1 MKEFL
6 NIGQQTKIVTI
17 IYIIVLICILFYCF
31 KNFKT
36 IDYQL
41 KILLVFL
48 FFGFSFAIYY
58 SLKEDEKVKLL
69 KDNFSLTSGNVVEYF
84 IPRLTG
90 RGAHKKIKY
99 IYNVN
104 DKFIENYYQENYYV
118 DIPDNKPD
126 LSVLYLVIYEKEN
139 PKNSFILLNYPINSS
154 KDLERYKEIFKDKIP
169 EDAIKQD

>member
-1 MKEFL
+1 MKDFF

-17 IYIIVLICILFYCF
+17 IYIIVLIIILFYF
-31 KNFKT
+31 VKNFKT

-41 KILLVFL
+41 KIILFFL
-48 FFGFSFAIYY
+48 FFGFSFAIHYG
-58 SLKEDEKVKLL
+58 LKEDEKVKLL
-69 KDNFSLTSGNVVEYF
+69 KDNFSLTSGNIEEYF
-84 IPRLTG
+84 IPKLTG

-104 DKFIENYYQENYYV
+104 GKFIENYYQENYYV

-126 LSVLYLVIYEKEN
+126 LGLLYLVIYEKKN

-154 KDLERYKEIFKDKIP
+154 EDFERYKEIFKDNIP
-169 EDAIKQD
+169 ADAIKQN